1 MFTTP
6 LTPAADLGDFAYN
19 FRHGRKEI
27 KWRRGS
33 GKSYA
38 SCSRFLEIISI
49 SRDAVMP
56 IKSPNSP
63 ARQSIFNPPRDTGL
77 RDRIGFSTIL
87 IGSVAST
94 VVMRESWYFL
104 EVYIRFLQRRFFAL
118 QARDLCLH
126 PK

>member
-63 ARQSIFNPPRDTGL
+63 ARQSIFNPPRDTGIKIEVIGGEEEARL
-77 RDRIGFSTIL
+77 IYDNHIEEMLDRRYDYLYVDVGGGT
-87 IGSVAST
+87 GSA
-94 VVMRESWYFL
+94 FP
-104 EVYIRFLQRRFFAL
+104 RF
-118 QARDLCLH
+118 
-126 PK
+126 

>member
-104 EVYIRFLQRRFFAL
+104 ERSTYDSCSVVFSRCRRATSVSI
-118 QARDLCLH
+118 
-126 PK
+126 P